1 MNNYGGS
8 SSSGSR
14 STSGYNLS
22 SQHGFHSAF
31 GSNHDNG
38 NAAPPILDPSEFPSL
53 TTGRISS
60 SGQGDNVGVLHSSTM
75 PAGKPYGKH
84 SPFKSFD
91 QLFSSELKSLFSV
104 NKLSGKDMFRYKQYC
119 FYFIIIFIIFNY

>member
-8 SSSGSR
+8 SSSSSR

-22 SQHGFHSAF
+22 SQHGFHSTF
-31 GSNHDNG
+31 GNNHVDNV

-53 TTGRISS
+53 TTGRISG
-60 SGQGDNVGVLHSSTM
+60 SGQGDNIGVLHSSTM

-91 QLFSSELKSLFSV
+91 QLFSSEFKSF
-104 NKLSGKDMFRYKQYC
+104 C
-119 FYFIIIFIIFNY
+119 FCCNLMVKNYIM

>member
-8 SSSGSR
+8 GSSSSR

-31 GSNHDNG
+31 GSNHVDNG

-53 TTGRISS
+53 TTGRISG

-91 QLFSSELKSLFSV
+91 QLFSSELKIVLLCMV
-104 NKLSGKDMFRYKQYC
+104 T
-119 FYFIIIFIIFNY
+119 

>member
-8 SSSGSR
+8 SSSSSR
-14 STSGYNLS
+14 STSGYNLN

-31 GSNHDNG
+31 GTNHVDNG
-38 NAAPPILDPSEFPSL
+38 SAAPPILDPSEFPSL
-53 TTGRISS
+53 TTGRSISS
-60 SGQGDNVGVLHSSTM
+60 SGQSDNVGGLHSSTM

-91 QLFSSELKSLFSV
+91 QLFSSELKSFFSGNLLV
-104 NKLSGKDMFRYKQYC
+104 KLCLGMHDTVRHPLL
-119 FYFIIIFIIFNY
+119 

>member
-8 SSSGSR
+8 SSSSSR
-14 STSGYNLS
+14 TTTSGYNLS

-31 GSNHDNG
+31 GSNHVDNG
-38 NAAPPILDPSEFPSL
+38 NTAPPILDPSEFPSL
-53 TTGRISS
+53 TTGRISG
-60 SGQGDNVGVLHSSTM
+60 SGQGENVGVLHSSTM

-91 QLFSSELKSLFSV
+91 QLFSSELILF
-104 NKLSGKDMFRYKQYC
+104 C
-119 FYFIIIFIIFNY
+119 FYVVT

>member
-1 MNNYGGS
+1 MLRSSSTSLANNAMNNYGGS
-8 SSSGSR
+8 SSSNSR
-14 STSGYNLS
+14 STSGYNLP

-31 GSNHDNG
+31 GSNHVDNG

-91 QLFSSELKSLFSV
+91 QLFSSELNSFCSV
-104 NKLSGKDMFRYKQYC
+104 W
-119 FYFIIIFIIFNY
+119 

>member
-8 SSSGSR
+8 SSSSSR
-14 STSGYNLS
+14 SASGYNLN

-31 GSNHDNG
+31 GTNHVDNG
-38 NAAPPILDPSEFPSL
+38 SEAPPILDPSQFPSL
-53 TTGRISS
+53 TTGGRISN
-60 SGQGDNVGVLHSSTM
+60 SGQSDNVGVLHSTTM

-91 QLFSSELKSLFSV
+91 QLFSSELKL
-104 NKLSGKDMFRYKQYC
+104 LSSGNLKVELCYTVVQPLL
-119 FYFIIIFIIFNY
+119 